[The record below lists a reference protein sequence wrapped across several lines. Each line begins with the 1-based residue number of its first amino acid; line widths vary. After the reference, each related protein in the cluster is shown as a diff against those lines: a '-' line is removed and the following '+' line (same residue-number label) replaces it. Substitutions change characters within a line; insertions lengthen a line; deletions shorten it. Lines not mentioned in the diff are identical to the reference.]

1 MKEKSS
7 GVLVE
12 KFHQQKLAS
21 QNKMQSLKDPR
32 LCFTSATNFT
42 REF

>member
-1 MKEKSS
+1 MEEKSS
-7 GVLVE
+7 EMLFE
-12 KFHQQKLAS
+12 NSMNKKISLAK
-21 QNKMQSLKDPR
+21 QNAMPEDPK